1 MAQSF
6 ADDYINEDYYDE
18 LGIEDVPFV
27 CLVLVTT
34 QLPGTLVEPYLNEFQ
49 ITVVDYDFKI
59 EAIEERLV
67 NDEIYHYAT
76 VSVVA

>member
-1 MAQSF
+1 M
-6 ADDYINEDYYDE
+6 II
-18 LGIEDVPFV
+18 LTRIIT
-27 CLVLVTT
+27 CLVLVATE
-34 QLPGTLVEPYLNEFQ
+34 LPGTLVEPYLNEFQ
-49 ITVVDYDFKI
+49 ITDYRSEQEITVVDYDFKI